1 MVIPIFCIDQRRFG
15 PESRWLGSRKNMKSA
30 DTMSALR
37 QSNQGIL
44 EMRVSLVLKSE
55 QRDAVT
61 HDQSILILIS

>member
-1 MVIPIFCIDQRRFG
+1 
-15 PESRWLGSRKNMKSA
+15 MKSA
-30 DTMSALR
+30 DMMSALR

-44 EMRVSLVLKSE
+44 EMRVSLVLMSE